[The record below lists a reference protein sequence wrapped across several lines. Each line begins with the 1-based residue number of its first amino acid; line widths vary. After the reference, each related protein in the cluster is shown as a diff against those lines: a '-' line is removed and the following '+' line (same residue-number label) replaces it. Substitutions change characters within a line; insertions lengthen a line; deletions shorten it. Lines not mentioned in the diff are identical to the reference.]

1 LKEGIEILRREIS
14 SEQTTNHKEGG
25 EGGMVKVMKLAL
37 VCLAV
42 VGLVG
47 VAVPVFAQ
55 EKTEPQV
62 ISVSGEVV
70 SVDLVKSEVVVKQL
84 KDVVTSTYTNT
95 TFSIAPETKITKG
108 DATLKL
114 SDLKVADKVTVKYTT
129 DVLGKQ
135 KVESIA
141 VETKEVAAVK

>member
-1 LKEGIEILRREIS
+1 
-14 SEQTTNHKEGG
+14 
-25 EGGMVKVMKLAL
+25 MVKVMKFAL

-47 VAVPVFAQ
+47 VSVPVFAQ
-55 EKTEPQV
+55 EKAQTAQV
-62 ISVSGEVV
+62 TSVSGEIV

-95 TFSIAPETKITKG
+95 TFSVVSETKITKG

-114 SDLKVADKVTVKYTT
+114 SDLKAGDKITVEYTT
-129 DVLGKQ
+129 DVSGKQ

-141 VETKEVAAVK
+141 VEIKEVAPVK

>member
-1 LKEGIEILRREIS
+1 
-14 SEQTTNHKEGG
+14 
-25 EGGMVKVMKLAL
+25 MVKVMKLAL

-55 EKTEPQV
+55 EKAQTAQV
-62 ISVSGEVV
+62 TSVSGEVV

-84 KDVVTSTYTNT
+84 KDAVTSTYGDT
-95 TFSIAPETKITKG
+95 TFAVAPETKMTKG

-114 SDLKVADKVTVKYTT
+114 SDLKAGDKVTVKYTT

-141 VETKEVAAVK
+141 VETEEVAPVK

>member
-1 LKEGIEILRREIS
+1 
-14 SEQTTNHKEGG
+14 
-25 EGGMVKVMKLAL
+25 MVKVMKLAL

-47 VAVPVFAQ
+47 VAVPVFSQ
-55 EKTEPQV
+55 EKAEPQV
-62 ISVSGEVV
+62 TSVSGEIV

-95 TFSIAPETKITKG
+95 TFSVASETKMTKG

-114 SDLKVADKVTVKYTT
+114 SDLKAGDKVTVKYTT

-141 VETKEVAAVK
+141 VEIKEVAPVK

>member
-1 LKEGIEILRREIS
+1 
-14 SEQTTNHKEGG
+14 
-25 EGGMVKVMKLAL
+25 MVKVMKLAL

-55 EKTEPQV
+55 EKAEPQV
-62 ISVSGEVV
+62 TSVSGEIV
-70 SVDLVKSEVVVKQL
+70 SVALVKSEVVVKQL
-84 KDVVTSTYTNT
+84 KDVLIGTYENT
-95 TFSIAPETKITKG
+95 TFAVVPETKITKG

-114 SDLKVADKVTVKYTT
+114 SDLKAGDKVTVKYTT

-141 VETKEVAAVK
+141 VETKEVAPVK

>member
-1 LKEGIEILRREIS
+1 
-14 SEQTTNHKEGG
+14 
-25 EGGMVKVMKLAL
+25 MVKVMKLAL

-47 VAVPVFAQ
+47 VAVSVFAQ

-62 ISVSGEVV
+62 ISVSGEIV
-70 SVDLVKSEVVVKQL
+70 SVDLLKSEVVIKQL
-84 KDVVTSTYTNT
+84 KDAVTSTYTNT
-95 TFSIAPETKITKG
+95 TFSIAPETKMTKG

-114 SDLKVADKVTVKYTT
+114 SDLKAGDKVTVKYTT

>member
-1 LKEGIEILRREIS
+1 
-14 SEQTTNHKEGG
+14 
-25 EGGMVKVMKLAL
+25 MVKIMKLAL

-47 VAVPVFAQ
+47 VAVPVFSQ
-55 EKTEPQV
+55 EKAEPQV
-62 ISVSGEVV
+62 SLVSGEIV

-84 KDVVTSTYTNT
+84 KDVVTNTYTNT
-95 TFSIAPETKITKG
+95 TFAVALETKITKG

-114 SDLKVADKVTVKYTT
+114 SDLKAGDKVTLKYAA

-135 KVESIA
+135 KVESITVA
-141 VETKEVAAVK
+141 VQEAVPTK

>member
-1 LKEGIEILRREIS
+1 
-14 SEQTTNHKEGG
+14 
-25 EGGMVKVMKLAL
+25 MVRVIKFAI

-47 VAVPVFAQ
+47 VAVPVFSQ
-55 EKTEPQV
+55 EKAEPQV
-62 ISVSGEVV
+62 TSVSGEIV

-84 KDVVTSTYTNT
+84 KDVVTGTYTNT
-95 TFSIAPETKITKG
+95 TFSVASETKMTKG

-114 SDLKVADKVTVKYTT
+114 SDLKAGDKVIVKCAA

-135 KVESIA
+135 KVESISVEAKEA
-141 VETKEVAAVK
+141 VSAK

>member
-1 LKEGIEILRREIS
+1 
-14 SEQTTNHKEGG
+14 
-25 EGGMVKVMKLAL
+25 MVKVMKLAL

-55 EKTEPQV
+55 EKAEPQV
-62 ISVSGEVV
+62 TSVSGEIV

-84 KDVVTSTYTNT
+84 KDVVSSTYTNT
-95 TFSIAPETKITKG
+95 TFSVASETKMTKG

-114 SDLKVADKVTVKYTT
+114 SDLKAGDKVTVKYTT

-141 VETKEVAAVK
+141 VEIKEVAPVK

>member
-1 LKEGIEILRREIS
+1 
-14 SEQTTNHKEGG
+14 
-25 EGGMVKVMKLAL
+25 MVKAMKFAL

-42 VGLVG
+42 VGMVG
-47 VAVPVFAQ
+47 VAFSVYAQ
-55 EKTEPQV
+55 GAVEQKA

-84 KDVVTSTYTNT
+84 KDAVTSTYEST
-95 TFSIAPETKITKG
+95 TFAVAPETKIQKG

-114 SDLKVADKVTVKYTT
+114 SDLKAGDKVTVKSTA
-129 DVLGKQ
+129 DALGKQ

-141 VETKEVAAVK
+141 VEIKEVAPVK

>member
-1 LKEGIEILRREIS
+1 
-14 SEQTTNHKEGG
+14 
-25 EGGMVKVMKLAL
+25 MVKVMKLAL

-55 EKTEPQV
+55 EKAEPQV
-62 ISVSGEVV
+62 TSVSGEVV
-70 SVDLVKSEVVVKQL
+70 SVDMVKSEVVVKQL
-84 KDVVTSTYTNT
+84 KDVVAGTYENT
-95 TFSIAPETKITKG
+95 TFVITPETKIIKSDT
-108 DATLKL
+108 TLKL
-114 SDLKVADKVTVKYTT
+114 SDLKAGDKVTVKYTT

-141 VETKEVAAVK
+141 IKTKEVAPVK